1 MAERAIKQNES
12 DTLEEGRSPM
22 TGTTATAPSA
32 TAIEVIKRK
41 AKRLSILSMMS
52 TTAAGSGHPTSCLSA
67 AAPRTPTRAML
78 QTRYILTS
86 HFQMGMLKKT
96 GLF

>member
-1 MAERAIKQNES
+1 
-12 DTLEEGRSPM
+12 M
-22 TGTTATAPSA
+22 TATTTAAPSA
-32 TAIEVIKRK
+32 TTIEAIKQR

-67 AAPRTPTRAML
+67 AAPRTPTKAML

-86 HFQMGMLKKT
+86 QFQMGMLRKT